1 MDYARAERLALADL
15 LDDLGPDAPTLC
27 AGWRTAELA
36 AHLVVRESDPRGAA
50 GILIRSM
57 ADRTKAAMDLLLER
71 HSYTEVVDRFRRGP
85 GRWAPTR
92 VPAVDRGA
100 NTLEFFVHHEDVRRA
115 QADWKPRELSA
126 EVQAYLWRRLSTAGK
141 LMFRRTAVGVLL
153 AWPDAAT
160 VRVRKGEPTAVVE
173 GQPGE
178 LVLYGFG
185 RQAVARVELRGPNA
199 ATEALSQAK
208 LGL

>member
-27 AGWRTAELA
+27 GGWRTADLA
-36 AHLVVRESDPRGAA
+36 AHLVVREGDPRYSA
-50 GILIRSM
+50 GILVRSL
-57 ADRTKAAMDLLLER
+57 ADRTKAAMDALLEQ
-71 HSYTEVVDRFRRGP
+71 HDYSDLVDRFRRGP
-85 GRWAPTR
+85 GRWSPTR
-92 VPAVDRGA
+92 VPSVDRTA
-100 NTLEFFVHHEDVRRA
+100 NTIEFFVHHEDVRRA

-126 EVQAYLWRRLSTAGK
+126 EVDAYLWRRMSSAGRF
-141 LMFRRTAVGVLL
+141 MFRRTAVGVLL

-173 GQPGE
+173 GKPGE
-178 LVLYGFG
+178 IVLYGYG
-185 RQAVARVELRGPNA
+185 RQAVAKVQLRGPSA
-199 ATEALSQAK
+199 ATEALAQAK